1 MCRINTI
8 RAIHNAPIY
17 CVNNNTKYNI
27 RQKLALLPCIPK
39 LAVIKCRNR
48 FLREVV
54 QIISDRRR
62 VIERLLDSI
71 QKLKAKPH
79 EERAVEMI
87 VIVKIVKYT
96 THNLGGEIGVR
107 IYKTRT

>member
-1 MCRINTI
+1 MCVVSTQSALFII
-8 RAIHNAPIY
+8 APIY
-17 CVNNNTKYNI
+17 CANNNTKYNI
-27 RQKLALLPCIPK
+27 RQKAALLTCIPK
-39 LAVIKCRNR
+39 LAAIKYRIR

-71 QKLKAKPH
+71 QKLRAKSH
-79 EERAVEMI
+79 EERAVETI

-96 THNLGGEIGVR
+96 SYN
-107 IYKTRT
+107 